1 MSSIF
6 YSDCPMLIVARF
18 AKAEEL
24 ARKEVCSH
32 PFFHPLHRFYQARHL
47 VISDLNLLN
56 RGKNG
61 KSERYC
67 LFSCLSAR
75 TK

>member
-6 YSDCPMLIVARF
+6 HSDCPMLTGARF

-32 PFFHPLHRFYQARHL
+32 SFFHPTPIDSIKR
-47 VISDLNLLN
+47 VIWSFL
-56 RGKNG
+56 
-61 KSERYC
+61 
-67 LFSCLSAR
+67 
-75 TK
+75 T